1 MADMKSTPA
10 ARAAVGRRRRLT
22 RQDKRQANRARILR
36 AARKVFGRRGY
47 HGATIEEI
55 ADEAGLSNGAVYYN
69 FENKEDL
76 FLALLEDWRAELIGD
91 VEHVFARAVG
101 ERRGSGEAQLKD
113 ELRQIVSTLR
123 PSREWQL
130 LLLEFATYAARNPG
144 FRRRFVAGR
153 RRFKTALADA
163 LESRLAALDLHPAV
177 PPDQLTV
184 LLTALVNGLA
194 VDQLT
199 EPGAVPDNLLG
210 DAVVAL
216 LRPR

>member
-1 MADMKSTPA
+1 MPRSKPA
-10 ARAAVGRRRRLT
+10 APHTKGRKRLT
-22 RQDKRQANRARILR
+22 RDDKRQANRARILQ
-36 AARKVFGRRGY
+36 AARRVFGRLGY

-55 ADEAGLSNGAVYYN
+55 AQEARLSIGAVYYN

-76 FLALLEDWRAELIGD
+76 FLALLEQWRAELVRD
-91 VEHVFARAVG
+91 VEDVFGRTAP
-101 ERRGSGEAQLKD
+101 ERRHSAEEQLQGEV
-113 ELRQIVSTLR
+113 RRIVRSLG

-130 LLLEFATYAARNPG
+130 LLLEFANHAARNPG

-153 RRFKTALADA
+153 RRFKAALADA
-163 LESRLAALDLHPAV
+163 LEARLKALELKSAI
-177 PPDQLTV
+177 PPDRMAV

-199 EPGAVPDNLLG
+199 EPGAIPDELLG

-216 LRPR
+216 LRPG